1 MVFYSMVSRSRLHAC
16 GDKIRGKDG
25 KRDLTGAY
33 TGIVIKRKKFKERF
47 SELAHSFRT
56 VITCRGVKGIK
67 TFGSGE
73 NKPYSA
79 FWRPCHPT
87 PSEQILD
94 NRVLISDNTIY
105 SRYREQAV
113 LSMQEHDKGS
123 AFCTFISIEEYDLPP
138 EYLDFEKPIADLE
151 KKIEELTLFTS
162 SGSIDLEEE
171 ILKLHKKADQLRA
184 EIYSRL
190 TPWQKA
196 QISRHP
202 NRPYTLEYI
211 EAMLTDFMEMH
222 GDRSFADDPAIV
234 CGMAKLDGMPVVVI
248 GHQKG
253 RTTKEKIQRNF
264 GMPNPEGYRKALR
277 MMRFAEKFRKPLITF
292 IDTPGAYPGIGAEE
306 RGQGESIAQNLY
318 VMSGLKVPIVTVVIG
333 EGGSGG
339 ALALGIA
346 DRVLMLEHST
356 YSVISPEGCAAILW
370 NNGAKANEAADLL
383 KITAQDLF
391 QMKVIDEVVE
401 EPIGGAHRDPRR
413 AAELLKEAVTRN
425 LVEIKN
431 VPPGELVRLRYEK
444 FRTLGM
450 FDQI

>member
-1 MVFYSMVSRSRLHAC
+1 M
-16 GDKIRGKDG
+16 
-25 KRDLTGAY
+25 
-33 TGIVIKRKKFKERF
+33 
-47 SELAHSFRT
+47 
-56 VITCRGVKGIK
+56 
-67 TFGSGE
+67 
-73 NKPYSA
+73 
-79 FWRPCHPT
+79 
-87 PSEQILD
+87 
-94 NRVLISDNTIY
+94 
-105 SRYREQAV
+105 
-113 LSMQEHDKGS
+113 
-123 AFCTFISIEEYDLPP
+123 PP
-138 EYLDFEKPIADLE
+138 EYLEFEKPIADLE

-162 SGSIDLEEE
+162 SGNIDLEEE

-202 NRPYTLEYI
+202 NRPYTLDYI
-211 EAMLTDFMEMH
+211 EAMLTDFTEMH
-222 GDRSFADDPAIV
+222 GDRAFADDPAIV
-234 CGMAKLDGMPVVVI
+234 CGMARLDGMPIVVI

-253 RTTKEKIQRNF
+253 RTTKEKISRNF

-277 MMRFAEKFRKPLITF
+277 AMRFAEKFKKPLITF

-306 RGQGESIAQNLY
+306 RGQGESIARNLY
-318 VMSGLKVPIVTVVIG
+318 VMSGLTVPIVATVIG

-339 ALALGIA
+339 ALALGVA
-346 DRVLMLEHST
+346 DRVLMLEHAT

-370 NNGAKANEAADLL
+370 DNGSKAYEAAELL

-391 QMKVIDEVVE
+391 QMKVIDEMIE

-425 LVEIKN
+425 LSEIKDLSSA
-431 VPPGELVRLRYEK
+431 ELVRLRYEK
-444 FRTLGM
+444 FRKLGM

>member
-1 MVFYSMVSRSRLHAC
+1 M
-16 GDKIRGKDG
+16 
-25 KRDLTGAY
+25 
-33 TGIVIKRKKFKERF
+33 
-47 SELAHSFRT
+47 
-56 VITCRGVKGIK
+56 
-67 TFGSGE
+67 
-73 NKPYSA
+73 
-79 FWRPCHPT
+79 
-87 PSEQILD
+87 
-94 NRVLISDNTIY
+94 
-105 SRYREQAV
+105 
-113 LSMQEHDKGS
+113 
-123 AFCTFISIEEYDLPP
+123 PP
-138 EYLDFEKPIADLE
+138 EYLEFEKPIADLE

-162 SGSIDLEEE
+162 NGNIDLEEE

-202 NRPYTLEYI
+202 NRPYTLDYI
-211 EAMLTDFMEMH
+211 EAMLTDFTEMH

-234 CGMAKLDGMPVVVI
+234 CGMARLDSTPVVVI

-253 RTTKEKIQRNF
+253 RSTKEKITRNF

-277 MMRFAEKFRKPLITF
+277 LMRFAEKFNKPLITF

-306 RGQGESIAQNLY
+306 RGQGESIARNLY
-318 VMSGLKVPIVTVVIG
+318 VMSSLTVPIVTVVIG

-339 ALALGIA
+339 ALALGVA
-346 DRVLMLEHST
+346 DRVLMLEHAT

-370 NNGAKANEAADLL
+370 NNGTKANEAADLL

-391 QMKVIDEVVE
+391 QMKVIDEMVE

-413 AAELLKEAVTRN
+413 AAELLKEAVFRN
-425 LVEIKN
+425 LSDIRRIPPADLIK
-431 VPPGELVRLRYEK
+431 LRYEK
-444 FRTLGM
+444 FRKMGM

>member
-1 MVFYSMVSRSRLHAC
+1 M
-16 GDKIRGKDG
+16 
-25 KRDLTGAY
+25 
-33 TGIVIKRKKFKERF
+33 
-47 SELAHSFRT
+47 
-56 VITCRGVKGIK
+56 
-67 TFGSGE
+67 
-73 NKPYSA
+73 
-79 FWRPCHPT
+79 
-87 PSEQILD
+87 
-94 NRVLISDNTIY
+94 
-105 SRYREQAV
+105 
-113 LSMQEHDKGS
+113 
-123 AFCTFISIEEYDLPP
+123 PP
-138 EYLDFEKPIADLE
+138 EYLEFEKPIADLE

-162 SGSIDLEEE
+162 SGNIDLEEE
-171 ILKLHKKADQLRA
+171 ILKLHKKADQLRL

-202 NRPYTLEYI
+202 NRPYTLDYI
-211 EAMLTDFMEMH
+211 EAMLTDFTEMH
-222 GDRSFADDPAIV
+222 GDRGFADDPAIV

-253 RTTKEKIQRNF
+253 RTTKEKIFRNF

-277 MMRFAEKFRKPLITF
+277 AMRFAEKFRKPLITF

-306 RGQGESIAQNLY
+306 RGQGESIARNLY
-318 VMSGLKVPIVTVVIG
+318 VMSGLTVPIVTTVIG

-339 ALALGIA
+339 ALALGVA
-346 DRVLMLEHST
+346 DRVLMFEHAT

-370 NNGAKANEAADLL
+370 DNSSKAYEAADLL

-391 QMKVIDEVVE
+391 QMKVIDEMIE

-425 LVEIKN
+425 VSEIKDL
-431 VPPGELVRLRYEK
+431 PSAELVRLRYEK
-444 FRTLGM
+444 FRKLGT